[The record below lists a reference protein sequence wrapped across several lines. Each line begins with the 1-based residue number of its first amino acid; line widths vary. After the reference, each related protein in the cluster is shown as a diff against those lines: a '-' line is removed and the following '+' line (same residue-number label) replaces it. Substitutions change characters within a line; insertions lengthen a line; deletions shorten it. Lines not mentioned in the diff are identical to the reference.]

1 MFNSI
6 EEAVKVAKDE
16 SLTELEREKALRYL
30 ETSDDPEAIKTLITA
45 LGDDDHGVRF
55 AAAEVLAAQGES
67 SFKYLL
73 ESLAQP
79 NNVMLRDGARVVIHQ
94 NSSVTVK
101 AKSKELLNALDAP
114 GADIRTMEEATK
126 LLIEWK

>member
-6 EEAVKVAKDE
+6 EEAVKASKDE

-30 ETSDDPEAIKTLITA
+30 GPSDDLEAMKILITA
-45 LGDDDHGVRF
+45 LEDDDRGARF
-55 AAAEVLAAQGES
+55 AAAEVFKTQGES
-67 SFKYLL
+67 SFKYLI

-79 NNVMLRDGARVVIHQ
+79 NKVMLGDGARVVIHQ
-94 NSSVTVK
+94 NSSVTVN

-114 GADIRTMEEATK
+114 AADIRTMEEATK

>member
-30 ETSDDPEAIKTLITA
+30 ETSDDPEAIKTLIAA
-45 LGDDDHGVRF
+45 LEDDDHGVRF

-101 AKSKELLNALDAP
+101 AKSKELLNALDVP

>member
-1 MFNSI
+1 LI
-6 EEAVKVAKDE
+6 AA
-16 SLTELEREKALRYL
+16 LE
-30 ETSDDPEAIKTLITA
+30 
-45 LGDDDHGVRF
+45 DDDHGVRF
-55 AAAEVLAAQGES
+55 AAAEVLAVQGES

-73 ESLAQP
+73 EFLVQP

-94 NSSVTVK
+94 NSCVPVK

>member
-6 EEAVKVAKDE
+6 EDAVKVAKDQ

-30 ETSDDPEAIKTLITA
+30 ETSDDPEAIKTLIAA
-45 LGDDDHGVRF
+45 LEDDDHGVRF

-79 NNVMLRDGARVVIHQ
+79 NNVMLRDGARVVIHK
-94 NSSVTVK
+94 NSSVAVK

>member
-101 AKSKELLNALDAP
+101 AKSKELLNVLDAP
-114 GADIRTMEEATK
+114 GADICTLVEATK

>member
-6 EEAVKVAKDE
+6 ADAIKVAQDQ

-30 ETSDDPEAIKTLITA
+30 EMSDDPEAIKTLISV
-45 LGDDDHGVRF
+45 LEDDDHGVRF
-55 AAAEVLAAQGES
+55 AAAEVLSAQGES

-73 ESLAQP
+73 ESLTQP
-79 NNVMLRDGARVVIHQ
+79 NNVMLREGARMVIHQ

-101 AKSKELLNALDAP
+101 AKSKELSNAFDAP
-114 GADIRTMEEATK
+114 EADICTMEEATK

>member
-30 ETSDDPEAIKTLITA
+30 EQSDDPEVIKMLIAA
-45 LGDDDHGVRF
+45 LEDDDHGVRF

-79 NNVMLRDGARVVIHQ
+79 NNMMLRNGARVVIHQ

>member
-30 ETSDDPEAIKTLITA
+30 EQSDDPEVIKMLIAA
-45 LGDDDHGVRF
+45 LEDDDHGVRF

-73 ESLAQP
+73 ESLAKP
-79 NNVMLRDGARVVIHQ
+79 NNMMLRNGARVVIHQ

-114 GADIRTMEEATK
+114 GADIRTMEAATK

>member
-1 MFNSI
+1 MFNSS
-6 EEAVKVAKDE
+6 EEAIKVAKDE
-16 SLTELEREKALRYL
+16 SLTESTREKALRYL
-30 ETSDDPEAIKTLITA
+30 ETSDDPESIKTLIVA
-45 LGDDDHGVRF
+45 MEDDDHGVRF

-79 NNVMLRDGARVVIHQ
+79 NSVMLRDGARVVIHQ
-94 NSSVTVK
+94 NSSVIIK
-101 AKSKELLNALDAP
+101 AKSKELLNALDAA

>member
-6 EEAVKVAKDE
+6 KDAVKVAKDE
-16 SLTELEREKALRYL
+16 SLTELMREKALRYL
-30 ETSDDPEAIKTLITA
+30 ETSDDPEVIKILLA
-45 LGDDDHGVRF
+45 AKEDDNHGVRF

-67 SFKYLL
+67 SFKYLI

-79 NNVMLRDGARVVIHQ
+79 NNVMFRDGARVVIHQ
-94 NSSVTVK
+94 NYSVTVN

-126 LLIEWK
+126 LLI

>member
-1 MFNSI
+1 MFNSVADAI
-6 EEAVKVAKDE
+6 KVAHDL
-16 SLTELEREKALRYL
+16 SFTELEREKALRYL
-30 ETSDDPEAIKTLITA
+30 ETSDDPEAIKTLIAA
-45 LGDDDHGVRF
+45 LEDDDHGVRF

-101 AKSKELLNALDAP
+101 AKSKELLNAFNAP
-114 GADIRTMEEATK
+114 GTDIRTMEEATK
-126 LLIEWK
+126 